1 MLFVMQNTYAY
12 YAYAACDN
20 LAANLIVSFIIIA
33 ALKHRE
39 REGEREREIDRGGE
53 ERQRHLEAKLLELLL
68 FWTKCLGTLESYERL
83 TKAFNLS
90 LA

>member
-33 ALKHRE
+33 ALTHRQ
-39 REGEREREIDRGGE
+39 REGEREIETARGRGRETATFRGE
-53 ERQRHLEAKLLELLL
+53 IA
-68 FWTKCLGTLESYERL
+68 
-83 TKAFNLS
+83 
-90 LA
+90 